1 MQIREMDL
9 TELYTI
15 YNLVSQLRTELSY
28 DEFEDLVY
36 DMRDINYKMFGILD
50 GEKLISYAGINIQTS
65 FCHKRYLY
73 IFDFI
78 TDKNYSFEKY
88 DSMMLEFL
96 EDYAKIGMCG
106 KILFSSDSC
115 LENSLILNVENRYDK
130 SSNLYERKLIG

>member
-15 YNLVSQLRTELSY
+15 YDLVSQLRTELSY

-50 GEKLISYAGINIQTS
+50 GEKLISYAGVNIQTS

-78 TDKNYSFEKY
+78 TDKNHSLEKY

-96 EDYAKIGMCG
+96 DDYAKIGMCG
-106 KILFSSDSC
+106 KILFSFDSC
-115 LENSLILNVENRYDK
+115 LKNSLILNVENRCDNF
-130 SSNLYERKLIG
+130 SNLYERTLI